1 MSDEEVE
8 GIIDAVDKN
17 GDGHISYDGNL
28 IELFLN
34 AKEKLLKSLFCISV
48 CILSCNL
55 EMFPIDKG
63 QLYSGSCDLT

>member
-1 MSDEEVE
+1 MSDEEAE

-28 IELFLN
+28 IELFCN
-34 AKEKLLKSLFCISV
+34 IF
-48 CILSCNL
+48 CNL